1 MIDNNNILSS
11 KIKIKFMDIKRHFVS
26 KVNVIEE
33 AEKLTLL
40 GMERKNKIYLIN
52 GINILGQ
59 FISNNNVKE
68 VINIIENEIKGE

>member
-1 MIDNNNILSS
+1 MTDNISS

-40 GMERKNKIYLIN
+40 GIEKGNKIYLIN
-52 GINILGQ
+52 SINMLGQ
-59 FISNNNVKE
+59 FISNSNVKE
-68 VINIIENEIKGE
+68 VINIIENEIKGS